1 MRQNKRIAFLPGKLL
16 PFFTAL
22 LLFGCASMQKPQG
35 GPKDRTPP
43 KLLKATPPNM
53 TRNFKEKEIR
63 LDFDEYFTLKN
74 QSQEIS
80 LSPAMDKLPT
90 YKVSKKS
97 IVIDFKD
104 TLQKNTTYVINFGKS
119 IADVNEGNILPNFNY
134 VFSTGSHIDS
144 LSASGNVQN
153 LMTQEKETKDVT
165 VMLFPV
171 KRDSLFGKKRPTIY
185 ATIDSSG
192 SFSLNNLHEGDYY
205 IYALKEIAANRI
217 YDNDN
222 ELIAFQTKP
231 IQLKKD
237 TANIHL
243 FLFKQEPEKFR
254 MIDHRF
260 DTDGKILF
268 TFNKPIDNP
277 SVKIIQPAT
286 LDGQKIVDFNKTR
299 DTAFVYMRSLD
310 FDSLRVSFLQNDKPI
325 DTVTIRKGRKETYDH
340 TINLQY
346 NANLDGRLKPGTN
359 LIATSNLPI
368 ESIDKS
374 LITLNEDSTN
384 ISNFTITKDTSTL
397 KRLTFTYN
405 WKANSRYQLI
415 FNEGALTDIYGD
427 KNKKSLK
434 QFQLDKADNYGELT
448 LKVTIPDTSKGY
460 IVELLSAS
468 TGPGADKIV
477 VRRDPITK
485 AKTITYKN
493 YPIGKYTVRIIY
505 DDNKNGKWDSG
516 NVKKRIQ
523 PEPVWIYSKQIT
535 LRSNWEAE
543 EPIDIPKEPTI
554 H

>member
-1 MRQNKRIAFLPGKLL
+1 MRQNKRVAFLPGKLL

-43 KLLKATPPNM
+43 KLLKSTPPNM

-119 IADVNEGNILPNFNY
+119 IADVNEGNILQNFTY

-144 LSASGNVQN
+144 LSVSGNVQN

-171 KRDSLFGKKRPTIY
+171 KKDSLFGKKRPTIY

-192 SFSLNNLHEGDYY
+192 NFSLNNLHEGDYY

-222 ELIAFQTKP
+222 ELIAFQTQP
-231 IQLKKD
+231 VHLRKD

-243 FLFKQEPEKFR
+243 FLFKQDPEKFR

-260 DTDGKILF
+260 DLDGKILF
-268 TFNKPIDNP
+268 TFNKGIDNP
-277 SVKIIQPAT
+277 SIKIIQPAT

-310 FDSLRVSFLQNDKPI
+310 FDSLRVSFLQNNKPI
-325 DTVTIRKGRKETYDH
+325 DTVTIKKGRKETYDH

-415 FNEGALTDIYGD
+415 WNEGALTDIYGD

-460 IVELLSAS
+460 VVELISS
-468 TGPGADKIV
+468 DKNV
-477 VRRDPITK
+477 VRRDAILKGT
-485 AKTITYKN
+485 TLVYKN
-493 YPIGKYTVRIIY
+493 YPVGKYTVRVIY

-516 NVKKRIQ
+516 NVKKRTQ
-523 PEPVWIYSKQIT
+523 PENVWIYSKTIT

-543 EPIDIPKEPTI
+543 EPIDIPKEPLI

>member
-16 PFFTAL
+16 LFSITL
-22 LLFGCASMQKPQG
+22 VLFGCASMQKPQG

-53 TRNFKEKEIR
+53 TRNFKDKQIR

-80 LSPAMDKLPT
+80 ISPAMDKLPI
-90 YKVSKKS
+90 YKTSKKS
-97 IVIDFKD
+97 ILVTFKD
-104 TLQKNTTYVINFGKS
+104 SLQKNTTYVINFGKS
-119 IADVNEGNILPNFNY
+119 IADVNEGNIVPNFTY

-153 LMTQEKETKDVT
+153 LMTQEKETKEVT

-171 KRDSLFGKKRPTIY
+171 KKDTLFGKKKPTIY

-205 IYALKEIAANRI
+205 IYALKETAANRI

-222 ELIAFQTKP
+222 ELIAFQTQP
-231 IQLKKD
+231 VHLKKD

-243 FLFKQEPEKFR
+243 FLFKQEPDKFR
-254 MIDHRF
+254 MTDHRF
-260 DTDGKILF
+260 DVDGKILF
-268 TFNKPIDNP
+268 TFNKSLDSP
-277 SVKIIQPAT
+277 SLKILQPAT
-286 LDGQKIVDFNKTR
+286 LDRQKIVDFNKTR
-299 DTAFVYMRSLD
+299 DTAMVYMRSLD
-310 FDSLRVSFLQNDKPI
+310 FDSLRVSVLQNNKPL

-346 NANLDGRLKPGTN
+346 NTSTDGRLKPGSN
-359 LIATSNLPI
+359 LVVTSNLPI

-374 LITLNEDSTN
+374 LVTLNEDSTN
-384 ISNFTITKDTSTL
+384 ISNFTLTKDTTTL
-397 KRLTFTYN
+397 KRLTFVYN
-405 WKANSRYQLI
+405 WKANSHYQLI
-415 FNEGALTDIYGD
+415 FNEGGLTNIYGD
-427 KNKKSLK
+427 KNKKSLRL
-434 QFQLDKADNYGELT
+434 FQLDKADNYGVLT
-448 LKVTIPDTSKGY
+448 LKVTIPDTAKGY
-460 IVELLSAS
+460 VVELI
-468 TGPGADKIV
+468 GADKTVI
-477 VRRDPITK
+477 RRDPITK
-485 AKTITYKN
+485 SMNVIYKN
-493 YPIGKYTVRIIY
+493 YPTGKYTVRVIY

-523 PEPVWIYSKQIT
+523 PENVWIYSKEIT